1 MVYNEGIRMGAGG
14 KPMVTQ
20 KPVEVK
26 KIVEKPKP
34 VELQEI
40 IEKPK
45 PVSTRKKVVVLEER
59 VTDSLPT
66 EVEVGE

>member
-14 KPMVTQ
+14 KPMSA
-20 KPVEVK
+20 KPVEQQE
-26 KIVEKPKP
+26 IVEKPKP
-34 VELQEI
+34 IELQEI
-40 IEKPK
+40 VEKPNPIK
-45 PVSTRKKVVVLEER
+45 KRKKVVVLEER

>member
-14 KPMVTQ
+14 KPMAP

-26 KIVEKPKP
+26 KVVEKPKP

-40 IEKPK
+40 VEKPK
-45 PVSTRKKVVVLEER
+45 PVSTIIKVVVLEER

>member
-14 KPMVTQ
+14 KPMAP
-20 KPVEVK
+20 K
-26 KIVEKPKP
+26 KP

-40 IEKPK
+40 IEAPK
-45 PVSTRKKVVVLEER
+45 KKKKRKKVVVLEER

-66 EVEVGE
+66 EAEVGE

>member
-14 KPMVTQ
+14 KPMA
-20 KPVEVK
+20 
-26 KIVEKPKP
+26 PKEP

-40 IEKPK
+40 IEAPIPIKK
-45 PVSTRKKVVVLEER
+45 RKKVVVLEER

>member
-14 KPMVTQ
+14 KPMVQ

-45 PVSTRKKVVVLEER
+45 PVSTIKKVVVLEER

-66 EVEVGE
+66 EAEVGD